1 MHTFW
6 CHHLSLVSFFLIR
19 PFEMFLIEGEDL
31 CPYQLN
37 KISFFCY
44 CCHACMSHVVLINHD
59 GPSFFINILFYIAI
73 FFVHHHHSRFCTT
86 EEFRSFSVSPFE
98 ISRRQLGLHPCR
110 ARQIPHGRLI
120 CHFLLINFLPCS

>member
-1 MHTFW
+1 
-6 CHHLSLVSFFLIR
+6 
-19 PFEMFLIEGEDL
+19 MFLIEGEDL

-98 ISRRQLGLHPCR
+98 ISRRQLGLHPCH
-110 ARQIPHGRLI
+110 ARQIPHGRLT
-120 CHFLLINFLPCS
+120 CHFLLIIFFDWKVFPSM